1 MPSLGKN
8 IAIGQPKGPSA
19 RIAEAKYVGTL
30 GTFGAK
36 QNSTVNS
43 KFDSSNG
50 MGNSDGNRKLQ
61 AAMMPKVTNKDSF
74 STDVLSESKLVLV
87 DFWAE
92 WCGPC
97 KQIAPRLEEIAEKY
111 SEKLSVCKVD
121 VDENRD
127 LAVEYNVRSIPS
139 LMVFKDGA
147 QVDGLVGAV
156 SIEELEDLVTRN
168 F

>member
-61 AAMMPKVTNKDSF
+61 AAMMPKVTNKDLTNLTRHQKNNGARS
-74 STDVLSESKLVLV
+74 SSQLNVESNLGSM
-87 DFWAE
+87 DRMA
-92 WCGPC
+92 
-97 KQIAPRLEEIAEKY
+97 RLK
-111 SEKLSVCKVD
+111 
-121 VDENRD
+121 
-127 LAVEYNVRSIPS
+127 
-139 LMVFKDGA
+139 A
-147 QVDGLVGAV
+147 QAIKN
-156 SIEELEDLVTRN
+156 SRA
-168 F
+168 

>member
-1 MPSLGKN
+1 M
-8 IAIGQPKGPSA
+8 
-19 RIAEAKYVGTL
+19 T
-30 GTFGAK
+30 
-36 QNSTVNS
+36 
-43 KFDSSNG
+43 
-50 MGNSDGNRKLQ
+50 
-61 AAMMPKVTNKDSF
+61 KVTNKDSF

-92 WCGPC
+92 WCVLA
-97 KQIAPRLEEIAEKY
+97 KIAPRLEEIADKY

-121 VDENRD
+121 VDQNRD

-139 LMVFKDGA
+139 LMVFKDGT